1 MRIFDDIFSL
11 LMVLAEFLAGFS
23 ATKFLRQQLAGAP
36 SVQRHEAC
44 IGHPELVT
52 GHRNTS
58 VVSG

>member
-23 ATKFLRQQLAGAP
+23 ATKFLRQQLAEAP
-36 SVQRHEAC
+36 SVQRHETR

-52 GHRNTS
+52 G
-58 VVSG
+58 GPQ

>member
-23 ATKFLRQQLAGAP
+23 ATNFLRQQLAEAP
-36 SVQRHEAC
+36 SVQRHETR

-52 GHRNTS
+52 G
-58 VVSG
+58 GPQ